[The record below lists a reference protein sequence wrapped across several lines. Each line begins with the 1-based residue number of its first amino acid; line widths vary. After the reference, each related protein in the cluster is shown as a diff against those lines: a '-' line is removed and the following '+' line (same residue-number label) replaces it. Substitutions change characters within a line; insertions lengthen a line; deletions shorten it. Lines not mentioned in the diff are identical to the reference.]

1 MYKKYWG
8 LEKCGVQKISRVEIT
23 GNLGIGFFFIW
34 WSHHHPVQMFVV
46 SRHFECISCI
56 CITIEFGCYL
66 KVHLDQFC
74 IEYPTQF
81 ETQIGPGVKMSLNW
95 RWFFG
100 TLPLHVELAKILVV
114 HSQKKGMRL
123 SRKLP
128 KSTPKKKTF
137 SWYLIKNDWSLWIEK
152 LAKKPDDLHR
162 NWNVQKIVGVT
173 LLQWFI
179 TKLLPRSFLG
189 IWWFFKLHFCKHIC
203 CRIMNMSGSGSM
215 DLIQSQSKI
224 RSKIA
229 RFF

>member
-1 MYKKYWG
+1 
-8 LEKCGVQKISRVEIT
+8 
-23 GNLGIGFFFIW
+23 
-34 WSHHHPVQMFVV
+34 MFVV

-128 KSTPKKKTF
+128 KSKPKKMIIFRSTKKVDQIWWTSTKNDHLKIRF
-137 SWYLIKNDWSLWIEK
+137 TKSRSYLIKINNLTVWDR
-152 LAKKPDDLHR
+152 KK
-162 NWNVQKIVGVT
+162 VS
-173 LLQWFI
+173 
-179 TKLLPRSFLG
+179 SFFTYFVPNPIRKNPACWECEHE
-189 IWWFFKLHFCKHIC
+189 IWW
-203 CRIMNMSGSGSM
+203 GSSE
-215 DLIQSQSKI
+215 DPQD
-224 RSKIA
+224 
-229 RFF
+229 

>member
-1 MYKKYWG
+1 MFLFSDKTPLAHFIHSKKSSSLICKFFLKLNFNCTKNIEVWKNVGFKKFQGWKLLEIKG
-8 LEKCGVQKISRVEIT
+8 L
-23 GNLGIGFFFIW
+23 GFFLIW

-66 KVHLDQFC
+66 KVHMDQFC

-128 KSTPKKKTF
+128 KSKPKK
-137 SWYLIKNDWSLWIEK
+137 WSYS
-152 LAKKPDDLHR
+152 DLR
-162 NWNVQKIVGVT
+162 RK
-173 LLQWFI
+173 
-179 TKLLPRSFLG
+179 
-189 IWWFFKLHFCKHIC
+189 
-203 CRIMNMSGSGSM
+203 
-215 DLIQSQSKI
+215 
-224 RSKIA
+224 
-229 RFF
+229 